1 MRKTRVLGGCL
12 AEIPVSLGKFRLP
25 RENSGKFEGAKS
37 NFRVLNKQSGADGTL
52 SEKSGATGKNR
63 VLTGHFNMPCG
74 LESSRIF
81 IILKKWGKGGM
92 VELR

>member
-1 MRKTRVLGGCL
+1 MRKTRVSGGCL
-12 AEIPVSLGKFRLP
+12 AEILVPLGKFRLP
-25 RENSGKFEGAKS
+25 SENSGKSEGAKS
-37 NFRVLNKQSGADGTL
+37 NFRALNKQSGAGGTL

-63 VLTGHFNMPCG
+63 VLAGHFNMLCG

-81 IILKKWGKGGM
+81 MILEKRGKGGM